1 MNTEVLSGNVHS
13 LQQLITS
20 RRKFGIINI
29 IFIITLFFISNTFIS
44 NARLKLAKNEAN
56 AKQHSEAEL
65 LLLLEIIHILYPRYH
80 LKIIGH
86 ILKNKQTAKYICL
99 HEIIRLMIMK
109 MQMKM
114 KNRS

>member
-1 MNTEVLSGNVHS
+1 MNTEVLPGNVHS
-13 LQQLITS
+13 LQQVITS

-29 IFIITLFFISNTFIS
+29 IIIITLFFISN
-44 NARLKLAKNEAN
+44 AKLKLAKNEAN

-65 LLLLEIIHILYPRYH
+65 LLLLEIIQILYPHYH

-109 MQMKM
+109 MQMKT